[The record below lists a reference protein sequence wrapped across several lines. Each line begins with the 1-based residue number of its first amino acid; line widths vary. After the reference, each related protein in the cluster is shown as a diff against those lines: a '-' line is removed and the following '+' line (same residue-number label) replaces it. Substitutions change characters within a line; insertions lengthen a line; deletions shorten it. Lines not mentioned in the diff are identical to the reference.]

1 MKAGLSGCVAAAF
14 VLSMACYPKRAPVET
29 QERALVEPQ
38 SPATFRVTFDER
50 GCPTRAPVDSPNCE
64 NHRPD
69 CLQLFERSTRTV
81 HVMAE
86 SPATAPEFT
95 IEVRPAGIAFDPDGP
110 HDKPRTRYAVR
121 VGAAPRGEYKFS
133 IVAGPCRLD
142 PTIIIIPR

>member
-1 MKAGLSGCVAAAF
+1 
-14 VLSMACYPKRAPVET
+14 MACYPKQVPVE
-29 QERALVEPQ
+29 RL

-50 GCPTRAPVDSPNCE
+50 GCPTQAPVDSPNCE

-69 CLQLFERSTRTV
+69 CLQLQERSTRMV

-86 SPATAPEFT
+86 NPATAPEFT
-95 IEVRPAGIAFDPDGP
+95 IEVKPAGLGFDPDGP
-110 HDKPRTRYAVR
+110 PDKPRSSYAVR
-121 VGAAPRGEYKFS
+121 IGEAPPGEYKFS